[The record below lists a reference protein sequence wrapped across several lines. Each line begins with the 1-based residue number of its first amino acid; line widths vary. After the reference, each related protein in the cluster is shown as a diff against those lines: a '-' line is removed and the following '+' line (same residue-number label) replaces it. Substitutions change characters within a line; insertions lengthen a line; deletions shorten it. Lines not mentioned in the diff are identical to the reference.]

1 MSHARLWGLVMT
13 ILDWLLDPTGLT
25 AHGFCLSWEP
35 GLVALH
41 AGSDSIIGLAYFSI
55 PVALIS
61 LVGRR
66 RDLTFG
72 WMIYLFVA
80 FILACGM
87 THLLAV
93 LTLWVPA
100 YGVEGLIKLATA
112 ALSIATAVVLWPL
125 IPKLVALPSPAQLEQ
140 LNAKLS
146 ATILEQEHTTAL
158 LRASEA
164 RGRTAN
170 VGLKR
175 RGTEQTAELR
185 EANAQLTTALA
196 QRLSALQALAISE
209 EAFRTSFEAAVV
221 GKVQVDPASAR
232 ILRANAAFARMLGYK
247 PRDLVGHIAWE
258 FTWPEDRAADMAKYS
273 RLLSGDISIYVG
285 EKRYLRRDGE
295 PLWGRMS
302 GTIVRSRETGQPAL
316 MVAVIEDIDERYK
329 AQVALQAAK
338 RELED
343 VVDQRTLAL
352 QQRDLLL
359 REVYHRVKNN
369 LQIVDSLLV
378 MQGRRLT
385 DPHAKAML
393 LGLRG
398 RIQALGLVH
407 HQLMGSANLKTFN
420 IAPFLEELSNNILDS
435 GAADGISLSVQAV
448 PLDVGLDFAIPLGL
462 LVTELVTNSLKHG
475 LPLKTGN
482 LAVILEQDDD
492 GEVVLVVSDDG
503 EGRVDDQAASWPSKV
518 GLGTTIIAG
527 LVAQLRGTITVKHEK
542 GTRTEVRIAAP
553 MLS

>member
-1 MSHARLWGLVMT
+1 MT
-13 ILDWLLDPTGLT
+13 IFDRLLDPTGLT

-41 AGSDSIIGLAYFSI
+41 AASDAITGLAYFSI

-61 LVGRR
+61 LVCRR

-72 WMIYLFVA
+72 WMIYLFVT

-140 LNAKLS
+140 LNATLS

-164 RGRTAN
+164 RGRAAN
-170 VGLKR
+170 FDLKQR
-175 RGTEQTAELR
+175 VTEQTVELR
-185 EANAQLTTALA
+185 EANAQLTDALA

-232 ILRANAAFARMLGYK
+232 ILRANAAFARMLGYE

-258 FTWPEDRAADMAKYS
+258 FTWPEDRAADAAKYS

-302 GTIVRSRETGQPAL
+302 GTIVRSQETGQPAL
-316 MVAVIEDIDERYK
+316 MVAVIENIDERYK

-343 VVDQRTLAL
+343 VVDERTLAL

-378 MQGRRLT
+378 MHGRRLT
-385 DPHAKAML
+385 DQHAKDFL

-407 HQLMGSANLKTFN
+407 HQLMGSTNLKTFN
-420 IAPFLEELSNNILDS
+420 IAPFLKELTNNILDS
-435 GAADGISLSVQAV
+435 GAADRISLSVQAV

-475 LPLKTGN
+475 FPLKTGN

-492 GEVVLVVSDDG
+492 REVVLIVSDDG
-503 EGRVDDQAASWPSKV
+503 EGRVDDEAASWPSKV

-527 LVAQLRGTITVKHEK
+527 LVAQLRGTITVKREK